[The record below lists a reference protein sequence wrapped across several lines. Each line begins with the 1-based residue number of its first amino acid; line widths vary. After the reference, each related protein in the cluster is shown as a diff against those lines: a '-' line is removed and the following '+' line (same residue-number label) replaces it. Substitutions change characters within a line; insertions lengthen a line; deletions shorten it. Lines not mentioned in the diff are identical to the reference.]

1 MAVVFMGLNDKAVC
15 ILYLIII
22 TLIMPKLKTSLTS
35 FYPQQYHVVTMNT
48 CVPMLF
54 PSTISF
60 I

>member
-1 MAVVFMGLNDKAVC
+1 MGLNDKAVC